1 MRSVTLCV
9 LLMVVGGLTAC
20 SADADEDQ
28 APAPATP
35 AVDLSF
41 NQLRNYEGT
50 NRAQLRVVNGSDQD
64 LQVTGVG
71 LDWPGYGD
79 FLQDYDTTVE
89 AGRTL
94 DLRVDLPEPDC
105 TPTDDP
111 VTGVLRVGDEVI
123 RDPLDESG
131 TGYVTRIWDA
141 RCRDL
146 TVGQGVDVV
155 YGDTWRLEGTGR
167 ESRLAGTISL
177 VRAEASGP
185 VVLTDVLGS
194 VLLELHLPR
203 PGVLPA
209 DADRATFPVTITVP
223 RCDTHALVDSSQT
236 FHFMVWIKFDGQPAL
251 GVIRPAGT
259 ELRTRSEALLNAA
272 CG

>member
-1 MRSVTLCV
+1 MRSVALC
-9 LLMVVGGLTAC
+9 LLIVVAGLTAC
-20 SADADEDQ
+20 SADADEDTS
-28 APAPATP
+28 PTEP

-79 FLQDYDTTVE
+79 FVQDYETTVE

-105 TPTDDP
+105 TPTESP

-123 RDPLDESG
+123 RDRLDESG
-131 TGYVTRIWDA
+131 TGYVTRIWAA

-146 TVGQGVDVV
+146 TVGRAVDVG
-155 YGDTWRLEGTGR
+155 YGDTWRLEGSGR
-167 ESRLAGTISL
+167 DSRLAGTITL
-177 VRAEASGP
+177 TRRAASGP

-194 VLLELHLPR
+194 VLLELHLQR
-203 PGVLPA
+203 PGVLPG
-209 DADRATFPVTITVP
+209 DADRASFPVTITVP

-236 FHFMVWIKFDGQPAL
+236 FHFMVWIQVDDQEPL
-251 GVIRPAGT
+251 GVIRSPDA
-259 ELRTRSEALLNAA
+259 RTRARGQALLDAA